1 MKLVLNYGSALV
13 IVFAFLFLLTI
24 VYWSVYPYSPATFNA
39 LPHRVDKKIV
49 HGGDFIVLYIDV
61 CKNMDVVPEISRVF
75 VDGVIYQIPTYVT
88 TNDEQ
93 GCRVRR
99 VQIYVP
105 KGLPPS
111 TYKISTTFR
120 FRVNPIRVI
129 EMYTDSEKFEVT
141 Q

>member
-1 MKLVLNYGSALV
+1 MKALQYLSWITIASALSL
-13 IVFAFLFLLTI
+13 VFI
-24 VYWSVYPYSPATFNA
+24 IIYWLIYPYNPATFNK
-39 LPHRVDKKIV
+39 LPHKVDKKIV
-49 HGGDFIVLYIDV
+49 QGGDFIILNIDV

-75 VDGVIYQIPTYVT
+75 VDGVIYQIPTYTT
-88 TNDEQ
+88 TNDEK

-111 TYKISTTFR
+111 TYKISSTFR
-120 FRVNPIRVI
+120 FRVNPIRII
-129 EMYTDSEKFEVT
+129 EMYTDSEKFEVF

>member
-1 MKLVLNYGSALV
+1 MKALQYLSWITIASALSL
-13 IVFAFLFLLTI
+13 VFI
-24 VYWSVYPYSPATFNA
+24 IIYWLIYPYNPATFNK
-39 LPHRVDKKIV
+39 LPHKVDKKIV
-49 HGGDFIVLYIDV
+49 QGGDFIILNIDV

-75 VDGVIYQIPTYVT
+75 VDGVIYQIQTYTT
-88 TNDEQ
+88 TNDEK

-111 TYKISTTFR
+111 TYKISSTFR
-120 FRVNPIRVI
+120 FRVNPIRII
-129 EMYTDSEKFEVT
+129 EMYTDSEKFEVF

>member
-1 MKLVLNYGSALV
+1 
-13 IVFAFLFLLTI
+13 
-24 VYWSVYPYSPATFNA
+24 
-39 LPHRVDKKIV
+39 
-49 HGGDFIVLYIDV
+49 
-61 CKNMDVVPEISRVF
+61 MDVVPEISRVF
-75 VDGVIYQIPTYVT
+75 VDGVIYQISTYVT